1 MSLSNPGSVM
11 LLLTSI
17 YDNLSTEISGK
28 DCMSDLLPRLF
39 PFFRHTL
46 SSVRL
51 ATLRCMSSLLLRS
64 ATPAAWLLP
73 EQLQSALRLTFQNL
87 VCESDAQVLEAS
99 KVSLSRQILLNYTP
113 WSLPS
118 AFNARQQ
125 EKENQMHHA
134 QALS

>member
-1 MSLSNPGSVM
+1 M

-17 YDNLSTEISGK
+17 YDNLSIEISSEDG
-28 DCMSDLLPRLF
+28 MSDLLPRLF

-73 EQLQSALRLTFQNL
+73 DQLLPALRLTFQNL
-87 VCESDAQVLEAS
+87 VMESDAQVLEES
-99 KVSLSRQILLNYTP
+99 KVSLTKH
-113 WSLPS
+113 LP
-118 AFNARQQ
+118 
-125 EKENQMHHA
+125 
-134 QALS
+134 